1 MLPCYYPMNADENST
16 YTAFSFFFQTRF
28 GDATMTTSL
37 RCFTAYDVRG
47 RVPQD
52 FDAHLAR
59 RIALACAEH
68 FSMRK
73 VVIGRDMRLTSSEIV
88 EAMTAGLLARGVDVL
103 DIGLCGTEEVY
114 HAVFSGVNAGVAGGL
129 MVTASHNPAEY
140 NGLKIV
146 RRGARPVSNDSGLH
160 EIAAMV
166 ADDSWYQTLCAQPVR
181 RPGARTEMRSKKTYI
196 DHLLGAVDCR
206 GMRPLKLVVNSGNGC
221 AGPVIDQLAP
231 YLPFQFIRLQH
242 QPDGHFPH
250 GVPNPLLPEK
260 RAVTAEAVRA
270 HGADLGIAWDGDFD
284 RCFFYDEN
292 GRFIEGYYIVGLLAT
307 AMLTLY
313 PGATILHDP
322 RLTWNTRELVTAAGG
337 VPMLTRT
344 GHAFIKEAMRRHD
357 AVYGG
362 EMSAH
367 HYFRDFGYCDSGML
381 PWLLVCQLMSHTGQP
396 LSALCDARM
405 AAFPVSGE
413 INSRVDDPEAV
424 LARVK
429 QHYQDGSMDYT
440 DGISVEFSTYRFN
453 LRASNTEPVLRL
465 NVETRGDV
473 ELLEHKT
480 NELLALI
487 RS

>member
-1 MLPCYYPMNADENST
+1 
-16 YTAFSFFFQTRF
+16 
-28 GDATMTTSL
+28 MTTAL

-47 RVPQD
+47 RIPED

-59 RIALACAEH
+59 RIALACAAF

-73 VVIGRDMRLTSSEIV
+73 VVLGQDMRLSSPEIV
-88 EAMTAGLLARGVDVL
+88 EAMTAGLLARGVDVI

-114 HAVFSGVNAGVAGGL
+114 HAVFSGVDAGVDGGII
-129 MVTASHNPAEY
+129 VTASHNPAEY
-140 NGLKIV
+140 NGMKIV
-146 RRGARPVSNDSGLH
+146 RREARPVSNDSGLR
-160 EIAAMV
+160 EIAAM
-166 ADDSWYQTLCAQPVR
+166 AGDEKWYQTLCAQPAQQ
-181 RPGARTEMRSKKTYI
+181 GGFRTVMASKKAYI
-196 DHLLGAVDCR
+196 EHLLGAVDCR

-221 AGPVIDQLAP
+221 AGPVVDLLAP
-231 YLPFQFIRLQH
+231 HLPFEFIRLQH
-242 QPDGHFPH
+242 QPDGRFPH

-260 RAVTAEAVRA
+260 RAATAEAVRA

-307 AMLTLY
+307 ALLTLH

-337 VPMLTRT
+337 VPVMTRT
-344 GHAFIKEAMRRHD
+344 GHAFIKEAMRAQD

-381 PWLLVCQLMSHTGQP
+381 PWLLVCQLMSQTGQP

-405 AAFPVSGE
+405 TAFPVSGE
-413 INSRVDDPEAV
+413 INSRVSDPDAV
-424 LARVK
+424 LARIK
-429 QHYQDGSMDYT
+429 QHYRDGSMDYT
-440 DGISVEFSTYRFN
+440 DGISVEFPAYRFN

-473 ELLEHKT
+473 ELLERKT
-480 NELLALI
+480 RELLDLI